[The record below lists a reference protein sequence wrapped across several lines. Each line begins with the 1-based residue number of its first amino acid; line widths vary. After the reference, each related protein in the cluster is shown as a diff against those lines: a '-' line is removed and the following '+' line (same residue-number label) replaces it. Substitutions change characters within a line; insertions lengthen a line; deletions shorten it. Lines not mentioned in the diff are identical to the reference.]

1 MCTNQPEERPASCSY
16 HLNPWPKERSIIA
29 VAITHIYIHMY
40 KYTQTQHT
48 HMLAYRGLLVKIHR
62 ACSALLP
69 KFSSLGI
76 ILSLVMPR
84 GGSDV
89 PYYISTHQNKKKKLT
104 LNCES
109 YSTLTRGRR
118 SSAIGSSLSWQQGI
132 FFKLSCSRLY
142 LFFVK
147 DPRSTIVI

>member
-1 MCTNQPEERPASCSY
+1 MCTNQPEERPASCSC
-16 HLNPWPKERSIIA
+16 HLSPWPKERSIIA

-89 PYYISTHQNKKKKLT
+89 PYYISTHLFLQEK
-104 LNCES
+104 EVD
-109 YSTLTRGRR
+109 
-118 SSAIGSSLSWQQGI
+118 
-132 FFKLSCSRLY
+132 FKLWVIFHIDKRQAQLGHRFFPILATGNIFQTFMFPSVS
-142 LFFVK
+142 LFC
-147 DPRSTIVI
+147 